1 MRHRDTRF
9 LIAAVV
15 AAGLAAPCAAWALD
29 RQLTVGGDVSY
40 AHEFIDESGP
50 GVGAGLHVSYGLTD
64 SVAVGGAVAWA
75 NHFDDSGDEL
85 DLRQTVTASA
95 GFYYAL
101 DVFRVVPYLG
111 LLMGA
116 AVSIDGEGT
125 HAGYLLDIRGGADV
139 IATPS
144 FTVGVELAYQFIVGD
159 DIVPA
164 RLGASVRLSWR
175 HIFF

>member
-1 MRHRDTRF
+1 M
-9 LIAAVV
+9 AVVV
-15 AAGLAAPCAAWALD
+15 AAGLATPGAAWALD
-29 RQLTVGGDVSY
+29 RQLTVGGDLSY

-64 SVAVGGAVAWA
+64 AVAVGGAVAWA
-75 NHFDDSGDEL
+75 NHFDDSGAEL
-85 DLRQTVTASA
+85 DLRQTITASA

-116 AVSIDGEGT
+116 AVAIDAEGT
-125 HAGYLLDIRGGADV
+125 HAGYLLDLRGGADV

-144 FTVGVELAYQFIVGD
+144 FTVGVELAYQFVVGE
-159 DIVPA
+159 DILPA
-164 RLGASVRLSWR
+164 RLVASVRLSWR

>member
-1 MRHRDTRF
+1 MRRRETRF
-9 LIAAVV
+9 LILAIV
-15 AAGLAAPCAAWALD
+15 AAGLATPGAARALD
-29 RQLTVGGDVSY
+29 RQLTLGGDLSY

-64 SVAVGGAVAWA
+64 SVAVGGVVAWA
-75 NHFDDSGDEL
+75 NHFDDTADEL
-85 DLRQTVTASA
+85 DLRQTITASV

-116 AVSIDGEGT
+116 AVSVDGEGT
-125 HAGYLLDIRGGADV
+125 HAGYLLDVRGGADV
-139 IATPS
+139 IVRPS
-144 FTVGVELAYQFIVGD
+144 FTTGVELAYQLIVGD
-159 DIVPA
+159 EILPA
-164 RLGASVRLSWR
+164 RLVASVRLSWR